1 MSGSQCELEEIHLVL
16 QGWGSGPAVLSHNVT
31 EHAVKDL
38 FDVTPRGAQN
48 RPASRGT
55 AAGEGTV
62 LSGGSGTCAQGFT
75 SPSVKWSFDSYS
87 CAHCHSVAEQFL
99 SLCRP
104 SCSSQAALGP

>member
-62 LSGGSGTCAQGFT
+62 LSGAAACRCDLGR
-75 SPSVKWSFDSYS
+75 
-87 CAHCHSVAEQFL
+87 CAHAHTTHTAVSSCPLTPCHSTAN
-99 SLCRP
+99 
-104 SCSSQAALGP
+104 AALSESQQGPARRG